1 MTKTSNIIA
10 STVISSAMALQGNI
24 TKAQGVAHSDV
35 KFSES
40 IRPFNVHISNDQ
52 IKELRRRVLETRWPD
67 QETVSDQ
74 SQGAN
79 LTKLKGLAEYWGKS
93 YDWRKAEARLNAYP
107 QFMTTIDGIDIHF
120 IHVRSKETNA
130 LPIIISHGWPGSVIE
145 LLKIIDPLT
154 NPTAYGG
161 KAEDA
166 FDVVIPSL
174 PGFGFSGKPK
184 EAGWGL
190 DRIAKAWAVL
200 MNRIGYKRYVAQG
213 GDWGAGI
220 VNSMGVQAP
229 EGLVGIHSNLPATL
243 PNEAGMALGSGVAPE
258 GFSEKELAAFNHLSK
273 SIKEGGFTYKTTMTS
288 RPQGVGYSIGD
299 SPSGLAAW
307 IFLHPGFSNW
317 SYGAD
322 PEQSPTINDVL
333 DNISM
338 YWLTNTATSAARIY
352 WENRNVEIV
361 SAGSQKTNLIKLPV
375 AITVF
380 PEDVYTSPESWA
392 RRAYPNLIYFH
403 EVDKGGHFAA
413 WEQPQLF
420 TEEMRAAFRSLR

>member
-1 MTKTSNIIA
+1 MTKTTNILA
-10 STVISSAMALQGNI
+10 STVIGGAMALQGTI
-24 TKAQGVAHSDV
+24 ADAQGASHAGL
-35 KFSES
+35 KFSET
-40 IRPFNVHISNDQ
+40 IRPFKVHLSDAAIKDLRKRISD
-52 IKELRRRVLETRWPD
+52 TRWPD
-67 QETVSDQ
+67 KETVTDQ

-79 LTKLKGLAEYWGKS
+79 LSKLQSLANYWEKN
-93 YDWRKAEARLNAYP
+93 YDWRKAEAKLNAYP
-107 QFMTTIDGIDIHF
+107 QFITTIDGIDIHF
-120 IHVRSKETNA
+120 IHVRSKEANA
-130 LPIIISHGWPGSVIE
+130 MPIIISHGWPGSVIE

-174 PGFGFSGKPK
+174 PGFGFSGKPT

-190 DRIAKAWAVL
+190 DRIAKAWGVL
-200 MNRIGYKRYVAQG
+200 MNRLGYTRYVAQG

-220 VNSMGVQAP
+220 VNSMGVLAP
-229 EGLVGIHSNLPATL
+229 TGLIGIHSNLPATL
-243 PNEAGMALGSGVAPE
+243 PNEAGKALGSGMAPE
-258 GFSEKELAAFNHLSK
+258 GFSEQEIVSFNHLSK

-288 RPQGVGYSIGD
+288 RPQAVGYGLND
-299 SPSGLAAW
+299 SPTGLAAW
-307 IFLHPGFSNW
+307 LFLHPGFSNW

-322 PEQSPTINDVL
+322 PKQSPTIDDVL
-333 DNISM
+333 DNISL
-338 YWLTNTATSAARIY
+338 YWLTNTATSSARIY

-380 PEDVYTSPESWA
+380 PEDVFTSPESWA

-403 EVDKGGHFAA
+403 EVTKGGHFAA

-420 TEEMRAAFRSLR
+420 TEEMRAAFKSLR